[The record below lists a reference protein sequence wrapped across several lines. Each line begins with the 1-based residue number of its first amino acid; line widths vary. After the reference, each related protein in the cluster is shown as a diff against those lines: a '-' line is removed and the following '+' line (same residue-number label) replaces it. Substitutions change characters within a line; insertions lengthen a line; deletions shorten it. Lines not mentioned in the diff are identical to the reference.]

1 MIMLQIKSNKLFYSV
16 IVFIILL
23 MISIPVFAEENPVCD
38 KLGGIAIEIMK
49 YRQEGVS
56 YSAMMGVAVKND
68 ARNGTELEQSM
79 VTYAFTYPRIYDIE
93 AREQVI
99 YNFGKKMYDI
109 CNKNNP
115 KKQEDSV
122 KYW

>member
-1 MIMLQIKSNKLFYSV
+1 MLQIKSNKLFYSA

-23 MISIPVFAEENPVCD
+23 MIEIPVFAEENPVCD

-79 VTYAFTYPRIYDIE
+79 VTYAFTYPRIYDLE

-109 CNKNNP
+109 CNKNNS

>member
-1 MIMLQIKSNKLFYSV
+1 MLQIKSNKLFYSA
-16 IVFIILL
+16 IIFIILL
-23 MISIPVFAEENPVCD
+23 VIAIPVFAEENPVCD
-38 KLGGIAIEIMK
+38 KLGGIATEIMK

-68 ARNGTELEQSM
+68 ARNGTELEQAM
-79 VTYAFTYPRIYDIE
+79 VTYAFTYPRIYDLE
-93 AREQVI
+93 ARQQVI
-99 YNFGKKMYDI
+99 YNFCKKMYDI

>member
-1 MIMLQIKSNKLFYSV
+1 MLQIKSNKLFYSV

-23 MISIPVFAEENPVCD
+23 MIEIPVFAEENSVCD

-79 VTYAFTYPRIYDIE
+79 VTYAFTYPRIYDLE
-93 AREQVI
+93 ARQQVI

>member
-1 MIMLQIKSNKLFYSV
+1 MLQIKSNRLFYSA

-23 MISIPVFAEENPVCD
+23 MIAVPVFAEENPVCD

-68 ARNGTELEQSM
+68 ARNGTELEQVM
-79 VTYAFTYPRIYDIE
+79 VTYAFTYPRIYDLE

>member
-1 MIMLQIKSNKLFYSV
+1 MLQIKSNKLFYSV

-23 MISIPVFAEENPVCD
+23 MIAIPVFAEENPVCD
-38 KLGGIAIEIMK
+38 KLGVIAIEIMK

-79 VTYAFTYPRIYDIE
+79 VTYAFTYPRIYDLE
-93 AREQVI
+93 ARQQVI

>member
-1 MIMLQIKSNKLFYSV
+1 MLQIKSNKLFYSA
-16 IVFIILL
+16 IIFIILL

-79 VTYAFTYPRIYDIE
+79 VTYAFTYPRIYDLE
-93 AREQVI
+93 ARQQVI